1 MKQEHVAWGAASM
14 LFKRHGADAP
24 LIVASRIGELATI
37 GDNDGITMWKAIA
50 ACLDQMMRLSDGAT
64 H

>member
-1 MKQEHVAWGAASM
+1 M

-37 GDNDGITMWKAIA
+37 GDNDGIAMWKAIA
-50 ACLDQMMRLSDGAT
+50 TCVDQMIRLSDGAT

>member
-1 MKQEHVAWGAASM
+1 MKQEHVAWGAAFM

-24 LIVASRIGELATI
+24 LIAASRIGELATI
-37 GDNDGITMWKAIA
+37 GDNDGIAMWKAVGV
-50 ACLDQMMRLSDGAT
+50 CLDQMTRLSDGAI

>member
-1 MKQEHVAWGAASM
+1 M